1 MFVPYLEDHP
11 RTYLRL
17 LNTQGCLVFPRP
29 LYGWGCDFNTP
40 SIHGRKF
47 MAWLMKLGMGR
58 PNLLTSPAMILQVL
72 TMSSVQFILVGGLII
87 GDDIL
92 PNYIWGLFHIANIR
106 IPMEPIRMTHGM
118 SYRTVSFSWE
128 NCSPGRL
135 LLRRRYSRRRRLWR
149 RFWRLWLWRRSRKWM
164 TRWEWCHEDVS
175 TKPMSRLWDVNI

>member
-1 MFVPYLEDHP
+1 
-11 RTYLRL
+11 
-17 LNTQGCLVFPRP
+17 
-29 LYGWGCDFNTP
+29 
-40 SIHGRKF
+40 

-118 SYRTVSFSWE
+118 SYRTVSFSVRKLLPR
-128 NCSPGRL
+128 SP
-135 LLRRRYSRRRRLWR
+135 SASETV
-149 RFWRLWLWRRSRKWM
+149 FPKKTTM
-164 TRWEWCHEDVS
+164 TTILATMIMEEGQES
-175 TKPMSRLWDVNI
+175 E